1 MPLLKLYR
9 SRVPYVYED
18 MERIY
23 ALIQRQSSL
32 LEKENIVNNL
42 ARSVVEG
49 LFNTYFKAIGHSKL
63 DLIKQRALDFLEL
76 FKGFCR

>member
-49 LFNTYFKAIGHSKL
+49 LFNTYFKAIGQSKL